1 MPIESRFSVEVP
13 RCSIQ
18 RWIFGS
24 SNGSL
29 RECKAWIDAD
39 DPTRFVTLAEA
50 RLLAKR
56 IALGLKEHGVR
67 PGDRVLIYSGNSI
80 YFPVIVLGIWMAGCV
95 FTGANPGF
103 TARELAFQLRDS
115 QASVLFA
122 TVENGK
128 TAFEAAHACG
138 LTMNG
143 IFLVDSDPYRDN
155 SSPGDEPWCDQST
168 PLPQS
173 WTQLIAPE
181 SKANDFQWEEPDD
194 TEAAVCTLNYSSGT
208 VSLASLH
215 ILVEYLLTSHGQT
228 GLPKGVEVTHFN
240 HVANSIAV
248 ERFEDLDPRPEAQTA
263 SKASLCFLPM
273 YHAYCQLF
281 YICNLPRACTPVYV
295 MPSFDFPKFLGH
307 IAKYRITSVMA
318 VPPILNLVAKHPLA
332 RKADLS
338 SILSLGSGAAP
349 LAGQTQKA
357 VLDMLRPGA
366 MVRQGWGMSELTS
379 TGLVWDPRRQI
390 NTAVGELIPGNRAR
404 LVDVATGREIIE
416 ANTPGELWVAS
427 PTLMRGY
434 WRNPEA
440 TALAVST
447 DKSGTRW
454 FRTGDIVMVD
464 KYGPGAL
471 FYMVDRAKELIKVKG
486 FQVAP
491 AELEA
496 LLLEK
501 PDIVDAAVIG
511 VVSEERECPRAFV
524 VRAPESNATAED
536 IEAWVAQ
543 RTARHKHLTGG
554 VVFVESIPKN
564 PVSFVTR
571 TELHG
576 EW

>member
-1 MPIESRFSVEVP
+1 
-13 RCSIQ
+13 
-18 RWIFGS
+18 
-24 SNGSL
+24 
-29 RECKAWIDAD
+29 
-39 DPTRFVTLAEA
+39 
-50 RLLAKR
+50 
-56 IALGLKEHGVR
+56 
-67 PGDRVLIYSGNSI
+67 
-80 YFPVIVLGIWMAGCV
+80 
-95 FTGANPGF
+95 
-103 TARELAFQLRDS
+103 
-115 QASVLFA
+115 
-122 TVENGK
+122 
-128 TAFEAAHACG
+128 
-138 LTMNG
+138 
-143 IFLVDSDPYRDN
+143 
-155 SSPGDEPWCDQST
+155 
-168 PLPQS
+168 
-173 WTQLIAPE
+173 
-181 SKANDFQWEEPDD
+181 
-194 TEAAVCTLNYSSGT
+194 
-208 VSLASLH
+208 
-215 ILVEYLLTSHGQT
+215 
-228 GLPKGVEVTHFN
+228 
-240 HVANSIAV
+240 
-248 ERFEDLDPRPEAQTA
+248 
-263 SKASLCFLPM
+263 
-273 YHAYCQLF
+273 
-281 YICNLPRACTPVYV
+281 
-295 MPSFDFPKFLGH
+295 
-307 IAKYRITSVMA
+307 
-318 VPPILNLVAKHPLA
+318 
-332 RKADLS
+332 
-338 SILSLGSGAAP
+338 
-349 LAGQTQKA
+349 
-357 VLDMLRPGA
+357 
-366 MVRQGWGMSELTS
+366 MSELTS